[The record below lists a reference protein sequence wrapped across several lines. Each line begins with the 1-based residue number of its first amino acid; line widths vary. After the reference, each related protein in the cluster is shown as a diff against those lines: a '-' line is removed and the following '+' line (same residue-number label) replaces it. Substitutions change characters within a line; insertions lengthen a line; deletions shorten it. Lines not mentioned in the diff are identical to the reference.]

1 MIGTLKAEDQSQ
13 LQLVEREDIDDEED
27 LFEVIDKRKLHDLR
41 SSSISVHMLQFS
53 ISFLALF
60 SIYTNIHGI
69 YTKIPGSMSSF
80 NQAQFYFS
88 PKLNLFPH

>member
-1 MIGTLKAEDQSQ
+1 MVLRAEEQSQ

-41 SSSISVHMLQFS
+41 SSSISVHMPQFS

-60 SIYTNIHGI
+60 SIYTNIHGFNLNRSR
-69 YTKIPGSMSSF
+69 KIPES
-80 NQAQFYFS
+80 NQAQFDFS